1 MEIEILKDMQIPRHK
16 NGITVSTDLSRDSKQ
31 WKSAPFPWML
41 LVNQCVCACVS
52 VCACLREGEEGG

>member
-41 LVNQCVCACVS
+41 LVNQCVCAC
-52 VCACLREGEEGG
+52 LREGEEGG